1 MSSYNRQKGSSFE
14 RLVADYLAKE
24 YDDRVDRRVKTGAAD
39 KGDVGGVR
47 VNGHRLVLECKNTKT
62 LSLPAWTR
70 EARVEA
76 VNDGAPVGVVVHKRH
91 GSAKASEQ
99 WVSMTLEDLVTLLKL
114 VDKTS

>member
-1 MSSYNRQKGSSFE
+1 MSSYNRQKGSTFE
-14 RLVADYLAKE
+14 RLVADYLAE
-24 YDDRVDRRVKTGAAD
+24 VYDDRVDRRVKTGAAD

-70 EARVEA
+70 EAKAEA
-76 VNDGAPVGVVVHKRH
+76 ANDGAPVGVVVHKRH
-91 GSAKASEQ
+91 GSAKPGEQ

-114 VDKTS
+114 VEKTT